1 MLLKFFRGAG
11 PGEVLLILLT
21 ALGVWANAFID
32 PHLSVSFYYD
42 SNPMP
47 LYGLLKQILGVNA
60 LYGVIFS
67 FLLVLLMSFL
77 LVNFNTSHFF
87 INERTFFPAA
97 IYVLLTG
104 LFPHYQLLNPVLPAS
119 VFLMLAIRRIM
130 DAYRKPG
137 TAFNFFDASL
147 LIGTGA
153 LFYANLLWFALLAI
167 IGIAILRTGNIKE
180 LLISLIGLIT
190 PGLLTLGFYYGFG
203 KDISSLPDVLYFNL
217 FAGTGEYYFS
227 AIIIAGLIILGLI
240 VLISTIHLISLL
252 NNKKIK
258 SRKTFTELIWAL
270 VISFV
275 VYFVVPSASV
285 ELIYLVA
292 IPISYILAHFFIFSK
307 KKLLPE
313 IFFAALFII
322 IILMKIWYLR

>member
-1 MLLKFFRGAG
+1 
-11 PGEVLLILLT
+11 
-21 ALGVWANAFID
+21 
-32 PHLSVSFYYD
+32 
-42 SNPMP
+42 
-47 LYGLLKQILGVNA
+47 
-60 LYGVIFS
+60 
-67 FLLVLLMSFL
+67 MSFL

-119 VFLMLAIRRIM
+119 VFLMLAIQRIM

-153 LFYANLLWFALLAI
+153 LFYANLVWFALLAI

-180 LLISLIGLIT
+180 LLISLIGLIA
-190 PGLLTLGFYYGFG
+190 PGLLTVGFYYGFG

-227 AIIIAGLIILGLI
+227 TIIIAGLIILGLI

-285 ELIYLVA
+285 ELIYLAA